1 MAAKTPRNTG
11 TAKTSK
17 IATAKTAGGGRAASA
32 KPAPMRPRRAAGP
45 ADTLTG
51 ELFGAEAP
59 AAARAPGAAA
69 AASSGSAP
77 PPRPPGAALPPSG
90 GAGESLP
97 LAQFAERSYLEYAMS
112 VVMGRALPDVAD
124 GQKPVQR
131 RILYAMHEL
140 GLYAPAR
147 HVKSA
152 RVVGDVLGKYHPHGD
167 TAAYDALVRQAQDF
181 TLRYPLI
188 DGQGNFG
195 SRDGDNAAAMRYT
208 ECRLT
213 PVAELLLSEIDRD
226 TVDFG
231 PNYDGAFKEPRLLPA
246 RLPMLLLNGA
256 SGIGVGMATDVPSH
270 NLVEVAQ
277 AVAATIR
284 KPSISLDELL
294 EIVPGPDLPGGG
306 HITSD
311 REAIRAV
318 YESGRG
324 SLRVRARWTV
334 EELAR
339 GQWQMVVTELPYGVS
354 ARAVLE
360 DVERATNPKPK
371 EGRKSLSQ
379 EQVNLKNLM
388 LSALDAVRDE
398 SDKAS
403 PVRLVFEPKS
413 SRQDPAELVQL
424 LLANTR
430 LETSLPVNL
439 VMLGR
444 DGRPRSKDFKQILEE
459 WIEFRF
465 VTVTRRTRHRLGEV
479 DRRIHILEGRAA
491 ALLSIDKVIRIIR
504 NADDPKVE
512 LMAAFGLTD
521 VQAEDILE
529 IRLRQ
534 LARLEAIRIE
544 SELKG
549 LRSERKGLRSV
560 LGDRKALSDLIVAEI
575 DADAKRFG
583 DRRRTLIE
591 AVAPVVL
598 TRTVPDE
605 PVTITLSKN
614 GWIRSRQGHA
624 LDASQ
629 FAWKA
634 GDGPLAI
641 LETRTVH
648 PVVVLDTTG
657 RAYTIRAAD
666 IPGGRG
672 DGVPVTTLIELSPGA
687 KVAQAIS
694 GVPGQKFLVA
704 GTGGYGFVAAI
715 DDMVSRQRGGK
726 TFMTMEPNEEP
737 VRPVPLRPGADH
749 VAALS
754 SNGKLIVFAL
764 AEMREVPRG
773 RGVIVMRLDDKETLI
788 AVALVTSNKI
798 VVRGT
803 NRLGRLVD
811 VTVEGEAL
819 ARYLLPRARKGAL
832 VAPKLRIAGFG
843 SPTEGG

>member
-1 MAAKTPRNTG
+1 MAAKTPSR
-11 TAKTSK
+11 KPP
-17 IATAKTAGGGRAASA
+17 ATRA
-32 KPAPMRPRRAAGP
+32 RCGAAP
-45 ADTLTG
+45 ADALTG
-51 ELFGAEAP
+51 ELFAGA
-59 AAARAPGAAA
+59 G
-69 AASSGSAP
+69 GGVP
-77 PPRPPGAALPPSG
+77 PTRPPA
-90 GAGESLP
+90 GAGGGDRGPDDSVP

-213 PVAELLLSEIDRD
+213 PIAELLLAEIDRD

-231 PNYDGAFKEPRLLPA
+231 PNYDGAFKEPKLLPA

-256 SGIGVGMATDVPSH
+256 SGIGVGMATDIPSH
-270 NLVEVAQ
+270 NLGEVAQ
-277 AVAATIR
+277 AVIATIR
-284 KPSISLDELL
+284 KPAIALDDLL
-294 EIVPGPDLPGGG
+294 DLIPGPDLPGGG

-339 GQWQMVVTELPYGVS
+339 GQWQVAVTELPYGVS
-354 ARAVLE
+354 TRSVLE
-360 DVERATNPKPK
+360 DIERATNPKPK
-371 EGRKSLSQ
+371 EGKKSLSQ

-388 LSALDAVRDE
+388 LSALDTVRDE
-398 SDKAS
+398 SDKSS
-403 PVRLVFEPKS
+403 PVRLVLEPKS
-413 SRQDPAELVQL
+413 SRQDPVEFMQL

-430 LETSLPVNL
+430 LESSLPVNL

-444 DGRPRSKDFKQILEE
+444 DGRPRSKDLKQVIEE
-459 WIEFRF
+459 WIAFRF
-465 VTVTRRTRHRLGEV
+465 DTVTRRTTHRLGEV
-479 DRRIHILEGRAA
+479 DRRIHILEGRAL

-504 NADDPKVE
+504 QADDAKAD
-512 LMAAFGLTD
+512 LIAAFGLTD

-534 LARLEAIRIE
+534 LARLEAIKIE
-544 SELKG
+544 TELKA
-549 LRSERKGLRSV
+549 LKSERKGLKHV
-560 LGDRKALSDLIVAEI
+560 LGDRKALSDVIVAEI
-575 DADAKRFG
+575 EADAARYG

-605 PVTITLSKN
+605 PLTVTLSRH

-629 FAWKA
+629 FVWKA

-641 LETRTVH
+641 VETRTVH
-648 PVVVLDTTG
+648 PVIVLDTTG

-672 DGVPVTTLIELSPGA
+672 DGVPVTTLIELPPGA
-687 KVAQAIS
+687 KAAQAIS
-694 GVPGQKFLVA
+694 GPPGQKYLVA
-704 GTGGYGFVAAI
+704 GTGGYGFVATL
-715 DDMVSRQRGGK
+715 DDMVSRQRAGRA
-726 TFMTMEPNEEP
+726 FMTMEPDEEP
-737 VRPVPLRPGADH
+737 VRPVTLEPAADH

-754 SNGKLIVFAL
+754 SNGKLLVFPL

-773 RGVIVMRLDDKETLI
+773 RGVIILRLDDKESLI
-788 AVALVTSNKI
+788 AVALTSGNRV
-798 VVRGT
+798 VVRGI
-803 NRLGRLVD
+803 NRLGRTVD
-811 VTVEGEAL
+811 LAVEGEAL
-819 ARYLLPRARKGAL
+819 AKHLLPRARKGSL
-832 VAPKLRIAGFG
+832 VAPKLKVVGFA
-843 SPTEGG
+843 